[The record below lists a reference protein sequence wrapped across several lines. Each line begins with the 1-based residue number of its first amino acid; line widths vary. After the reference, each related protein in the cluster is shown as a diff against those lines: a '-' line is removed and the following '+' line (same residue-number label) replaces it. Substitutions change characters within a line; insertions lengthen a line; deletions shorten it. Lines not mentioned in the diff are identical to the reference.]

1 MRCTFESG
9 PIRPPSEA
17 KSLLLRCTR
26 NCPWNKCAFCH
37 TYKGEKFSFR
47 TTDEIKADIARMKE
61 IADSVREVSWRMGL
75 AGAVTREVIS
85 AAARN
90 PGERG
95 EIFAVAGWLLEGPR
109 SAFLQ
114 DADSLVMKTDELCDV
129 LRFLRAQF
137 PSIER
142 VTTYARA
149 RTVAHKGVSDL
160 KALREAGLD
169 RIHIG
174 MESGSDEVLKLVKK
188 GVTAAGH
195 AEAGGAVKAAGIEL
209 SEYWMPGLG
218 GRALSKVHAVE
229 SAHVLNAVDPHF
241 IRLRSIAIP
250 PGTPLFDMWR
260 SGEFIKPSDDEI
272 VAEIRLFVEELDG
285 IHSRIVSDHILNL
298 LEEVEGVLPDDKP
311 RILAS
316 IDRYLDLPPR
326 DRVVFKLG
334 RRTGRFRVLDDLTDA
349 GARAGT
355 EQLMDEMGVKDD
367 QTLEEQMTTLM
378 MRFI

>member
-1 MRCTFESG
+1 MIETG

-47 TTDEIKADIARMKE
+47 TVEEVKADVVRMKE
-61 IADSVREVSWRMGL
+61 IADEVREAAWRMGTG
-75 AGAVTREVIS
+75 GAITREVIF
-85 AAARN
+85 AIARAARDRD
-90 PGERG
+90 EV
-95 EIFAVAGWLLEGPR
+95 FSAAGWLLDGPR

-114 DADSLVMKTDELCDV
+114 DADSLVMKTDDLCEV
-129 LRFLRAQF
+129 LRFLREKF

-149 RTVAHKGVSDL
+149 RTVAHKGVDDL
-160 KALREAGLD
+160 RALHAAGLD

-195 AEAGGAVKAAGIEL
+195 VEAGRAVKAAGIEL

-229 SAHVLNAVDPHF
+229 SAKVLSAVDPHF

-250 PGTPLFDMWR
+250 PGTPLFEMWQKGWFVK
-260 SGEFIKPSDDEI
+260 STDDE
-272 VAEIRLFVEELDG
+272 VVSEIRLFVETLDG
-285 IHSRIVSDHILNL
+285 IHGRIASDHILNL
-298 LEEVEGVLPDDKP
+298 IEEVEGVFPGDKP
-311 RILAS
+311 RILATL
-316 IDRYLDLPPR
+316 DRYLGLPAR
-326 DRVVFKLG
+326 DRLVFKLG
-334 RRTGRFRVLDDLTDA
+334 RRTGRFRALDDLGDP
-349 GARAGT
+349 GLRAET
-355 EQLMDEMGVKDD
+355 EAIMDEIGVKDD
-367 QTLEEQMTTLM
+367 ESLEEQMTALI